1 MIENERMNRSADV
14 IVLGSGPAGVAAACA
29 AADNGANVTLI
40 EAAPFPGGELVS
52 GLPVDGCLN
61 ARGDWLVGGP
71 AHALFEGCK
80 RRNGYI
86 GPLFDW
92 RLNWG
97 VCIDPVAM
105 RLAIVEELERRRVR
119 LMLSSIVHGAAV
131 RESGI
136 TTIDIAQRQGRVQLA
151 ADVYVD
157 ASGDGALSSL
167 AGAEYEQAD
176 ATALQPVSLT
186 FRVGNVDMPVL
197 MTFIRDHPAE
207 FMLAE
212 SPVID
217 KSPAECARALYDAG
231 LPFVPLSAKGR
242 VLGKAIAAGDVA
254 PCTAVFMW
262 PTSLARREVGLNM
275 TRLAGIDGTD
285 NSSWSAALPELAH
298 QVEKGAAFLKAG
310 VPGFADSVLADAAYS
325 VGIRE
330 TRRIRGETVLNDAT
344 VREAR
349 RHADGIA
356 RGAHHI
362 DLHGAGTA
370 QTRIPVRGG
379 GSYDIPFGC
388 LIPCGLRNLLVAGR
402 CLSSTRPAN
411 GSCRV
416 MGTCLATGQ
425 AAGTAAAMLAVEGIS
440 DPRRIDVNV
449 LRTRLQAQ
457 GAVLDGVA

>member
-1 MIENERMNRSADV
+1 MNGSTDV
-14 IVLGSGPAGVAAACA
+14 IVLGSGPAGIAAACA

-119 LMLSSIVHGAAV
+119 LMLSSIVHGTAV

-136 TTIDIAQRQGRVQLA
+136 TTIDIAQRQGRRQLA
-151 ADVYVD
+151 ADVFVD
-157 ASGDGALSSL
+157 ASGDGTLSLL
-167 AGAEYEQAD
+167 AGAEYEQPD
-176 ATALQPVSLT
+176 AAALQPVSLT
-186 FRVGNVDMPVL
+186 FRVGNVDMPTL

-217 KSPAECARALYDAG
+217 KSPAECARALHDAG

-242 VLGKAIAAGDVA
+242 VLGKAIADGDVA

-275 TRLAGIDGTD
+275 RRLAGIDGTD
-285 NSSWSAALPELAH
+285 NSSWSAALPELAR
-298 QVEKGAAFLKAG
+298 QVEKGAAFLKAS
-310 VPGFADSVLADAAYS
+310 VPGFADAVLADAAYS

-356 RGAHHI
+356 RGTHHI
-362 DLHGAGTA
+362 DLHGSGTA
-370 QTRIPVRGG
+370 QARIPVRGG

-388 LIPCGLRNLLVAGR
+388 LIPCGFRNLLVAGR

-425 AAGTAAAMLAVEGIS
+425 AAGTAAAMLAVEGIA
-440 DPRRIDVNV
+440 DPRQINVNE
-449 LRTRLQAQ
+449 LRARLTAQ
-457 GAVLDGVA
+457 GAVLEGVA

>member
-1 MIENERMNRSADV
+1 MAKNADIAV
-14 IVLGSGPAGVAAACA
+14 VGSGPAGVAAACA

-40 EAAPFPGGELVS
+40 EANPFPGGELVS

-61 ARGDWLVGGP
+61 ARGEWLVGGP
-71 AHALFEGCK
+71 AQALFQGC
-80 RRNGYI
+80 RRRDGYI

-105 RLAIVEELERRRVR
+105 RLAIVEELARRRVR
-119 LMLSSIVHGAAV
+119 LMLGSIVHGAAARDRRV
-131 RESGI
+131 
-136 TTIDIAQRQGRVQLA
+136 TTIDIVQRQGRVQLA
-151 ADVYVD
+151 ADVFVD
-157 ASGDGALSSL
+157 ASGDGALAVL
-167 AGAEYEQAD
+167 AGGEYEQPD
-176 ATALQPVSLT
+176 AGDLQPVSLT
-186 FRVGNVDMPVL
+186 FRVGNVDTPTL
-197 MTFIRDHPAE
+197 MTFIRDHPEE

-217 KSPAECARALYDAG
+217 KSPAACARALYDAG
-231 LPFVPLSAKGR
+231 LPFVPLSAKGN
-242 VLGKAIAAGDVA
+242 VLGQAIATGAVA

-262 PTSLARREVGLNM
+262 PTSLARHEVGLNM
-275 TRLAGIDGTD
+275 TRLAGIDAT
-285 NSSWSAALPELAH
+285 NNAARSTALPELAR
-298 QVEKGAAFLKAG
+298 QVEKGVAFLRAG
-310 VPGFADSVLADAAYS
+310 MPGFADAVLADTAYG
-325 VGIRE
+325 VGVRE
-330 TRRIRGETVLNDAT
+330 TRRIRGEAVLSDAA

-349 RHADGIA
+349 RSDDGIA

-362 DLHGAGTA
+362 DIHGSGTA

-388 LIPCGLRNLLVAGR
+388 LIPRGFRNLLVAGR

-425 AAGTAAAMLAVEGIS
+425 AAGTAAAMLHVEQIP
-440 DPRRIDVNV
+440 DPRQLDVAV
-449 LRTRLQAQ
+449 LRARLIAQ
-457 GAVLDGVA
+457 GAILDGTA

>member
-1 MIENERMNRSADV
+1 MHAVNRSPEV
-14 IVLGSGPAGVAAACA
+14 IILGSGPAGVAAACA
-29 AADNGANVTLI
+29 AADNGANVTLV
-40 EAAPFPGGELVS
+40 EASPFPGGELVS

-61 ARGDWLVGGP
+61 ARGEWLVGGP

-80 RRNGYI
+80 RRGGYI

-105 RLAIVEELERRRVR
+105 RRAIVEELARRRVR
-119 LMLSSIVHGAAV
+119 LMLSSILHDTAV
-131 RESGI
+131 RDGRI
-136 TTIDIAQRQGRVQLA
+136 TTVDLTQRQGRAQLA
-151 ADVYVD
+151 ADVFVD
-157 ASGDGALSSL
+157 ASGDGALAML
-167 AGAEYEQAD
+167 AGAEYEQPEAS
-176 ATALQPVSLT
+176 ALQPVSLT
-186 FRVGNVDMPVL
+186 FRVGNVDMPTL
-197 MTFIRDHPAE
+197 MKFIRDYPEE

-242 VLGKAIAAGDVA
+242 VLGKAIASGAVA

-262 PTSLARREVGLNM
+262 PTSLTRREVGLNM

-285 NSSWSAALPELAH
+285 NAAWSATLPELVR
-298 QVEKGAAFLKAG
+298 QVEKGAAFLKAS
-310 VPGFADSVLADAAYS
+310 VPGFADAVLADAAYS
-325 VGIRE
+325 VGVRE

-344 VREAR
+344 VREAL

-356 RGAHHI
+356 RGTHHI
-362 DLHGAGTA
+362 DIHGAGTA

-402 CLSSTRPAN
+402 CLSSTRAAN

-425 AAGTAAAMLAVEGIS
+425 AAGTAAAMLVGEGFS
-440 DPRRIDVNV
+440 DPRQLDVSV
-449 LRTRLQAQ
+449 LRARLTAQ

>member
-1 MIENERMNRSADV
+1 MTRSADV
-14 IVLGSGPAGVAAACA
+14 MVVGSGPAGVAAACA
-29 AADNGANVTLI
+29 AADNGANVTLV
-40 EAAPFPGGELVS
+40 EAHPFPGGELVS

-61 ARGDWLVGGP
+61 ARGEWLVGGP
-71 AHALFEGCK
+71 AQALFQGC
-80 RRNGYI
+80 RRRGGYI

-105 RLAIVEELERRRVR
+105 RLAIVEELTYRRVR
-119 LMLSSIVHGAAV
+119 LMLGSIVHGAAV
-131 RESGI
+131 RDRCI
-136 TTIDIAQRQGRVQLA
+136 TTIDVVQRQGRVQLA
-151 ADVYVD
+151 ADVFVD
-157 ASGDGALSSL
+157 TSGDGALAVL
-167 AGAEYEQAD
+167 AGAEYEQPEAD
-176 ATALQPVSLT
+176 ALQPVSLT
-186 FRVGNVDMPVL
+186 FRVGNVDMPTL
-197 MTFIRDHPAE
+197 MTFIRDHPEE

-212 SPVID
+212 SPVIA

-242 VLGKAIAAGDVA
+242 VLGEAIAIGAVA

-275 TRLAGIDGTD
+275 TRLAGIDATD
-285 NSSWSAALPELAH
+285 NAAWSAALPELAR
-298 QVEKGAAFLKAG
+298 QVEKGVAFLRAS
-310 VPGFADSVLADAAYS
+310 VPGFADAVLADTAYN

-330 TRRIRGETVLNDAT
+330 TRRISGEAVLSDAA

-349 RHADGIA
+349 RCDDGIA

-362 DLHGAGTA
+362 DIHSSGTV

-388 LIPCGLRNLLVAGR
+388 LIPCGFRNLLVAGR

-425 AAGTAAAMLAVEGIS
+425 AAGTAAGMLAVEQIP
-440 DPRRIDVNV
+440 DPRQLDVAV
-449 LRTRLQAQ
+449 LRARLKAQ
-457 GAVLDGVA
+457 GAVLDGAA